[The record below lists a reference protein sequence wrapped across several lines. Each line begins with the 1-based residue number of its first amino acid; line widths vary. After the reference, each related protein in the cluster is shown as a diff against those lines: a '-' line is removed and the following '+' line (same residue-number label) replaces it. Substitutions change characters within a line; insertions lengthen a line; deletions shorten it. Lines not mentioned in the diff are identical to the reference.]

1 MEVKHSPN
9 PLLESIV
16 NDNESYDFPIEAIRK
31 ELLQLILNQF
41 EFDYFIA
48 ECHKKL
54 KMSYPSI
61 FSTIF
66 FNSLMLHLDGY
77 DDVYKMSSDDYTNCI
92 LKLTEQLENT
102 QVTRIEK
109 DSPDGEMMSEI
120 IL

>member
-1 MEVKHSPN
+1 MEIKPNIN

-16 NDNESYDFPIEAIRK
+16 RDNESYDFPIDTIRM
-31 ELLQLILNQF
+31 ELLQMILNQF
-41 EFDYFIA
+41 EFDYFLG

-54 KMSYPSI
+54 KMNYPTV

-109 DSPDGEMMSEI
+109 NSPDGEMMSEI
-120 IL
+120 I